1 MSCSRFFV
9 ILYDLHTAY
18 SIQWTCIK
26 LCITRVKQNRGSS
39 CSNCQCLTQKVFRV
53 KTDEKLQIKSIIQNK
68 TKHRKRKKT
77 HRKLKVAAFVGHV
90 PLLLKLY
97 GTCAFTGSA
106 LLRLFLS
113 PAVLWMDFL
122 HLKNHFTTSNGMTN
136 KNIHKITSLNEIE
149 KEIENTKWQ
158 TQIKM

>member
-1 MSCSRFFV
+1 M
-9 ILYDLHTAY
+9 
-18 SIQWTCIK
+18 
-26 LCITRVKQNRGSS
+26 KQNRGSS

-53 KTDEKLQIKSIIQNK
+53 KTDEKLQIKSIKQNK
-68 TKHRKRKKT
+68 TKHRREEKKT

-113 PAVLWMDFL
+113 PAVL
-122 HLKNHFTTSNGMTN
+122 
-136 KNIHKITSLNEIE
+136 
-149 KEIENTKWQ
+149 
-158 TQIKM
+158 